1 MSGRKV
7 QVLVVEDE
15 PAIMELVTFTL
26 KSAGWQPV
34 MAESAV
40 AAMHVLE
47 RMMPDVILLDWML
60 PDESGIRFL
69 QRLRSD
75 RERKHLPVIMLT
87 ARSEEEDRVM
97 GLDKGAD
104 DYITKPFST
113 KELVARI
120 NAVLRRK
127 APDRAKSLLKLGNV
141 VLDPDSRQVSAAGV
155 SLEVGNVEFRL
166 LRFFLSNPERVFSRH
181 QILDRVWPNQPEIE
195 ERTVDVHVLRLR
207 KAMGDEGYMIR
218 TVRGVGYLFTDRQP
232 DEG

>member
-1 MSGRKV
+1 MAADKV
-7 QVLVVEDE
+7 KILVVEDE

-34 MAESAV
+34 MAQSSS
-40 AAMHVLE
+40 AAMHVLK
-47 RMMPDVILLDWML
+47 RMTPDVILLDWML
-60 PDESGIRFL
+60 PDESGIGFL
-69 QRLRSD
+69 KRLRAD
-75 RERKHLPVIMLT
+75 RDRKHLPVIMVT
-87 ARSEEEDRVM
+87 ARSEEDDRVR

-127 APDRAKSLLKLGNV
+127 APDRAKSILKLGKV
-141 VLDPDSRQVSAAGV
+141 ALDPETRQVRSGETT
-155 SLEVGNVEFRL
+155 LELGNVEFRL

-207 KAMGDEGYMIR
+207 KAMGAAGYMIR
-218 TVRGVGYLFTDRQP
+218 TVRGVGYLFTDRL
-232 DEG
+232 E

>member
-1 MSGRKV
+1 MAADKV
-7 QVLVVEDE
+7 NILVVEDE

-34 MAESAV
+34 MAESSS

-60 PDESGIRFL
+60 PDESGIQFL
-69 QRLRSD
+69 KRLRAD
-75 RERKHLPVIMLT
+75 RDRKHLPVIMVT
-87 ARSEEEDRVM
+87 ARSEEDDRVR

-113 KELVARI
+113 KELIARI
-120 NAVLRRK
+120 NALLRRK

-141 VLDPDSRQVSAAGV
+141 VLAPDTRQVSAGDTP
-155 SLEVGNVEFRL
+155 LELGNVEFRL

-207 KAMGDEGYMIR
+207 KAMGEEGYMIR
-218 TVRGVGYLFTDRQP
+218 TVRGVGYMFTDRR
-232 DEG
+232 E

>member
-1 MSGRKV
+1 MAADRV
-7 QVLVVEDE
+7 NILVVEDE
-15 PAIMELVTFTL
+15 PAILELVAFTL

-34 MAESAV
+34 LAQSAS
-40 AAMHVLE
+40 AAMHILL
-47 RMMPDVILLDWML
+47 RMTPDVILLDWML

-69 QRLRSD
+69 ERLRAD
-75 RERKHLPVIMLT
+75 RERKHVPVIMLT
-87 ARSEEEDRVM
+87 ARSGEDDRVR
-97 GLDKGAD
+97 GLDQGAD

-127 APDRAKSLLKLGNV
+127 APDRAKSVLKLGAV
-141 VLDPDSRQVSAAGV
+141 VLDPETRQVTMGEASVLLG
-155 SLEVGNVEFRL
+155 GVEFRL

-207 KAMGDEGYMIR
+207 KVMGEDGYMIR
-218 TVRGVGYLFTDRQP
+218 TVRGVGYMATDRR
-232 DEG
+232 E